1 MSLRLFAA
9 LPVPAE
15 IAARLTPLQ
24 TGVPGARWSP
34 PDNFHITL
42 RYFGE
47 MEETAAEDLDAELA
61 CARVKPFE
69 IALKG
74 AGSFGKDDPHAIWV
88 GVESHP
94 SLMLLAR
101 ACDRA
106 ARRAGMPAMTRRYT
120 PHVTLAYLRGAE
132 VDPVRRFERRAA
144 LFSTPAFT
152 ADRFY
157 LYSSWSREGEPNL
170 YRVEA
175 EYPLG

>member
-9 LPVPAE
+9 LPIPAE

-42 RYFGE
+42 RYFG
-47 MEETAAEDLDAELA
+47 
-61 CARVKPFE
+61 
-69 IALKG
+69 
-74 AGSFGKDDPHAIWV
+74 
-88 GVESHP
+88 
-94 SLMLLAR
+94 